1 MRLVLATRVLNEDD
15 VIEAFARH
23 HAPMVDEL
31 LFLDNGSTDRSI
43 EILRAL
49 RDEGLPVAVL
59 QSRSASFQETVH
71 LTVLHRY
78 AAEAF
83 AADWVVHL
91 DADEFLD
98 TRVGAGHLRARLA
111 DAEAHAL
118 RLRVIHYPQMPGEDA
133 GELVVPARLTRRE
146 AALRAH
152 FKLLVRGGA
161 DSPRMY
167 VEPGCHNARLDGEV
181 VAPEAE
187 ESLRIAHYPRRSP
200 WQQISKAVIGRLKGL
215 AGGRAV
221 LEAQHGIHYE
231 SMLQVLRE
239 RPATLLADPYFLAC
253 SAGEEPLVDDPIR
266 YFGGALRYTQ
276 HCDWQM
282 KAVRNLAVFAE
293 DLATQHGRLVDDVA
307 GVSNALQGW
316 TTQLVRLM

>member
-23 HAPMVDEL
+23 HAPMVDQL
-31 LFLDNGSTDRSI
+31 LFLDNGSTDRSV

-49 RDEGLPVAVL
+49 HDEGLPVAVL
-59 QSRSASFQETVH
+59 QCHSASFQEAVH

-78 AAEAF
+78 AADAF

-98 TRVGAGHLRARLA
+98 TRVGPNHLRARLA

-118 RLRVIHYPQMPGEDA
+118 RLRVIHYPHMPGQDA
-133 GELVVPARLTRRE
+133 DELVVPARLTQRE

-167 VEPGCHNARLDGEV
+167 VDPGCHNARLDGEIV
-181 VAPEAE
+181 VPESE

-200 WQQISKAVIGRLKGL
+200 WQQVSKAVIGRLKGL

-239 RPATLLADPYFLAC
+239 RPASLLADAHFLAC
-253 SAGEEPLVDDPIR
+253 SSGNEPLVDDPIT
-266 YFGGALRYTQ
+266 YFGGTLRYTQ
-276 HCDWQM
+276 RCDWQM
-282 KAVRNLAVFAE
+282 KAVRNLAVFADE
-293 DLATQHGRLVDDVA
+293 LATQHGRLVDEVA
-307 GVSNALQGW
+307 GVGDALQGW
-316 TTQLVRLM
+316 TTQLVRLV